1 LTTLA
6 IFVRFFVVLFAFWI
20 AAIAAGAVLV
30 LGASAPD
37 LPQVDAW
44 PVVGLLVLTTSAFVA
59 ALAFAPAAVFIL
71 LAEGFAWRSVVL
83 YAVAG
88 GMIGLF
94 CGYTL
99 GFVEYAPR
107 FRIDAPFGT
116 NFELMAAAGIAAG
129 FVYWLIAGRT
139 AGIWRP
145 VSADRT
151 GA

>member
-1 LTTLA
+1 MA
-6 IFVRFFVVLFAFWI
+6 IIFRFFVVLFAFWI
-20 AAIAAGAVLV
+20 ATIAAAAVLV

-37 LPQVDAW
+37 LPQSEAW
-44 PVVGLLVLTTSAFVA
+44 PVVWFLILTTSAFVA
-59 ALAFAPAAVFIL
+59 AFSFAPAAVVIL
-71 LAEGFAWRSVVL
+71 IVESFRLRSVLL

-88 GMIGLF
+88 GLIGLF

-129 FVYWLIAGRT
+129 LVYWLIAGRT
-139 AGIWRP
+139 SGNWRE
-145 VSADRT
+145 A
-151 GA
+151 